1 MGVDTKA
8 TPLIDKA
15 IVGKRFSASAASYD
29 RYAVAQKHIYQRL
42 GELLET
48 TGQKSFDR
56 VLEVGCGTAGLSK
69 YVDNLCEVKHWTLND
84 LGSCMLEHGDFRPRY
99 ASTPELI
106 MGDAEQID
114 LGMDYDLIISASA
127 IQWFH
132 DGEAFVR
139 SLHNRLRPGGILLLS
154 TFGPENLIE
163 IKTLTGQGLHYHS
176 LTEISDWFRDYT
188 DLQLMDEV
196 YPLSFSTPREVLLH
210 LKRTGVTATSAHS
223 SVWTAERLRTFE
235 HTYTE
240 QYGQPEGGVP
250 LTYHPIYIVARRAFR
265 SNPIVDDAS
274 R

>member
-1 MGVDTKA
+1 MGVETKT

-42 GELLET
+42 GALLET
-48 TGQKSFDR
+48 LGQKCFDR
-56 VLEVGCGTAGLSK
+56 VLEIGCGTAGLSK
-69 YVDNLCEVKHWTLND
+69 YVDNLCQVQHWTLND

-99 ASTPELI
+99 ASPPELI

-114 LGMDYDLIISASA
+114 LGTGYDLIISASA

-139 SLHNRLRPGGILLLS
+139 SLHDRLRPGGTLLLS
-154 TFGPENLIE
+154 TFGPQNLIE

-176 LTEISDWFRDYT
+176 LTEVAHWLRDYT
-188 DLQLMDEV
+188 EVQLSDEV
-196 YPLSFSTPREVLLH
+196 YPLSFASPREVLVH
-210 LKRTGVTATSAHS
+210 LKRTGVTATSARS
-223 SVWTAERLRTFE
+223 SVWTAERLRAFE
-235 HTYTE
+235 RAYTE

-250 LTYHPIYIVARRAFR
+250 LTYHPIYIVARRAL
-265 SNPIVDDAS
+265 
-274 R
+274 